1 MISET
6 DKWLGVELRHLA
18 ALQAVE
24 REGSF
29 GRAARRLGYTQS
41 AVSQQ
46 IARLEQVVGATLV
59 ERPGGPR
66 AVSLTDAGRLLS
78 RHADAIVA
86 RLAAAEADMAALL
99 AGEAGPLRVGIFQS
113 VGARLLPGLLQRF
126 KVSFPRVGVQLVESV
141 VHAELL
147 AAVETGDLD
156 LAFCELPLEEGPFD
170 WVEILRDPYVLLVA
184 ADSPFA
190 ELGRAPSIRELE
202 QQPLIGWRTDRK
214 HDLPGVEYAF
224 RSDDNGTVLGLVAAG
239 MGVAAVPTLVVDPEQ
254 EDIVALPLGN
264 LVPPRL
270 LALAWHR
277 DRYRSPSA
285 LAFVEA
291 TQELTASL

>member
-1 MISET
+1 MITEPDS
-6 DKWLGVELRHLA
+6 WLGIELRHLA

-46 IARLEQVVGATLV
+46 IARLEQIVGAKLV

-113 VGARLLPGLLQRF
+113 VGAQLLPGLLRYF
-126 KVSFPRVGVQLVESV
+126 KESFPMVGVRLMESVQHTELVE
-141 VHAELL
+141 
-147 AAVETGDLD
+147 AVERGELD
-156 LAFCELPLEEGPFD
+156 LTFCELPLEEGPFD
-170 WVEILRDPYVLLVA
+170 YVELLRDPYVLLVA
-184 ADSPFA
+184 ADSPLA
-190 ELGRAPSIRELE
+190 ERDAAPSLRELE
-202 QQPLIGWRTDRK
+202 QLPLIGWRTDRK

-239 MGVAAVPTLVVDPEQ
+239 MGVAAVPRLVLDPDQ
-254 EDIVALPLGN
+254 EGVVALPLGSR
-264 LVPPRL
+264 VPPRL
-270 LALAWHR
+270 LALAWHA
-277 DRYRSPSA
+277 DRYRSPAA
-285 LAFVEA
+285 LGFVEA
-291 TQELTASL
+291 AQRLAADL

>member
-1 MISET
+1 
-6 DKWLGVELRHLA
+6 
-18 ALQAVE
+18 
-24 REGSF
+24 
-29 GRAARRLGYTQS
+29 
-41 AVSQQ
+41 
-46 IARLEQVVGATLV
+46 
-59 ERPGGPR
+59 
-66 AVSLTDAGRLLS
+66 
-78 RHADAIVA
+78 
-86 RLAAAEADMAALL
+86 MAALL

-190 ELGRAPSIRELE
+190 SLGRAPSIRELE

>member
-1 MISET
+1 MITEP
-6 DKWLGVELRHLA
+6 DNWLGVELRHLA

-29 GRAARRLGYTQS
+29 GRAAVRLGYTQS

-46 IARLEQVVGATLV
+46 IARLEQLVGAKLV

-86 RLAAAEADMAALL
+86 RLTAAEADMAALL
-99 AGEAGPLRVGIFQS
+99 AGEGGPLRVGIFQS

-126 KVSFPRVGVQLVESV
+126 KQRFPRVGVQLVESV
-141 VHAELL
+141 VHTELL
-147 AAVETGDLD
+147 TAVERGELD
-156 LAFCELPLEEGPFD
+156 LSFCELPLEEGPFD

-184 ADSPFA
+184 ADSP
-190 ELGRAPSIRELE
+190 LGARTTAPSLRELE

-214 HDLPGVEYAF
+214 HDLPGVQYAF

-239 MGVAAVPTLVVDPEQ
+239 MGVAAVPMLVVDPEQ
-254 EDIVALPLGN
+254 EGLVALPLGN
-264 LVPPRL
+264 RIPPRL

-277 DRYRSPSA
+277 DRYRSPAA

-291 TQELTASL
+291 TQELAAEL